1 MFSRVQW
8 GVRCYPGRGII
19 VAVGDPPHKRRLMS
33 DVASTRAR
41 RPPAPIR
48 VLVADDEQ
56 PLRDAICDLVGG
68 ESDMDVAGAAT
79 DADEAIALAQETAP
93 DVALLDVKM
102 PGGGARAATQI
113 ASVSP
118 ETKVIALSAY
128 EDRGSVLEMLRS
140 GAVGY
145 LVKGAP
151 PFEILEAIRRAV
163 RRQASMSAE
172 VTAAV
177 IEALFQDIDE
187 RRQTESVLRRSEEKF
202 RGLLESAP
210 DAVVIVDASGRI
222 VLVNQ
227 QTEELFGYERGELM
241 FRRIEVLLPERFRD
255 RHVDHRGGYIA
266 DPRTRPMGV
275 GLALAGRRKDGSEFP
290 VDISLSSIATEDGVL
305 ATAFVR
311 DISERRVVDE
321 LRVKSEERFAS
332 LLESAPD
339 AVVIIDAAGRIVL
352 VNAQTETL
360 FGYPRDEL
368 FGHTVEMLLP
378 DSVRERHTKHRVGY
392 LGDHRTRPMG
402 IGLELAGKRKDG
414 SEFPVDISL
423 SAIEAG
429 EGLLLTAFIRDITER
444 QAAADLQRS
453 LAERRAL
460 LEHLVSAGE
469 EERERIASDIHD
481 DSIQAI
487 TAAGIRLQT
496 LRRELDDPKQ
506 LDLLADLEETIQLSI
521 SRLRHLLFE
530 LRPPALDREGLAAA
544 LRMYLNESRDQ
555 SPTTFRLEDKLRSQP
570 DDEARI
576 ILYRIAQEALTNV
589 RKHAHASEAEVLI
602 REHDGGFVVRITD
615 DGVGFAPEETVSV
628 PGHLGLAA
636 MRERAELAG
645 GRIRINSAPRTGTVV
660 ECWIPSPPDSS
671 RAMDAR

>member
-1 MFSRVQW
+1 
-8 GVRCYPGRGII
+8 
-19 VAVGDPPHKRRLMS
+19 MS

-41 RPPAPIR
+41 PSSLIR

-56 PLRDAICDLVGG
+56 PLRDAICDLLAG
-68 ESDMDVAGAAT
+68 EPDMDVVGAAA
-79 DADEAIALAQETAP
+79 DAGRAVALAQETAP

-102 PGGGARAATQI
+102 PGGGARAAAQI

-118 ETKVIALSAY
+118 ETKVVALSAY
-128 EDRGSVLEMLRS
+128 EDRGSVQEMLRN

-151 PFEILEAIRRAV
+151 PFELLEAIRRAV
-163 RRQASMSAE
+163 RRQASLSAE

-177 IEALFQDIDE
+177 IEALFQEIDE
-187 RRQTESVLRRSEEKF
+187 RRESESVLRRSEEKF

-227 QTEELFGYERGELM
+227 QTEELFGYERGELL

-255 RHVDHRGGYIA
+255 RHVDHRGAYIA

-275 GLALAGRRKDGSEFP
+275 GLALAGRRKDGTEFP
-290 VDISLSSIATEDGVL
+290 VDISLSAIETADGML

-311 DISERRVVDE
+311 DIRERRLVEE
-321 LRVKSEERFAS
+321 LRVKSEERLAS

-339 AVVIIDAAGRIVL
+339 AVVITDSDGQIVL
-352 VNAQTETL
+352 VNAQTEAL
-360 FGYPRDEL
+360 FGYARDEL
-368 FGHTVEMLLP
+368 FGHPVEMLLP
-378 DSVRERHTKHRVGY
+378 ESVRERHVKHRVGY
-392 LGDHRTRPMG
+392 LDDPRTRPMG
-402 IGLELAGKRKDG
+402 IGLELAGIRKDG

-423 SAIEAG
+423 SAIETG
-429 EGLLLTAFIRDITER
+429 EARLLTAFIRDITER
-444 QAAADLQRS
+444 RAAADLQRS

-469 EERERIASDIHD
+469 EERERIAADIHD

-487 TAAGIRLQT
+487 TAAGMRLQM
-496 LRRELDDPKQ
+496 LRRELDDPTQ
-506 LDLLADLEETIQLSI
+506 LELLADLEETIELSI

-544 LRMYLNESRDQ
+544 LRMYIDESRDQ
-555 SPTTFRLEDKLRSQP
+555 THATFRLADALRSQP

-589 RKHAHASEAEVLI
+589 RKHADATEAEVLI
-602 REHDGGFVVRITD
+602 AERDGGFLVRISD
-615 DGVGFAPEETVSV
+615 DGVGFAPDQTLLV

-645 GRIRINSAPRTGTVV
+645 GRIRIDSAPGTGTVV
-660 ECWIPSPPDSS
+660 ECWIPSPSNSS
-671 RAMDAR
+671 RETDEARRTGDALRRGG